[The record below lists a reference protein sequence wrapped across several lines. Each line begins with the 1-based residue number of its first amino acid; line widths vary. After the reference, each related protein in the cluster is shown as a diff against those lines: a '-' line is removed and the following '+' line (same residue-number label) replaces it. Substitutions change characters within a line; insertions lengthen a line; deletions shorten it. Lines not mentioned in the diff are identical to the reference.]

1 MGRMSLLV
9 RDHPGWTSTGEVAL
23 RAFRI
28 AGADAAVAVPRTDWH
43 TYGPA
48 GTPDVFHLQEC
59 PPSVPPSLARGI
71 TALGPVARW
80 RNPDLWDAVATAI
93 IRQVIRADQARVL
106 YQRFGT
112 AHGTP
117 VEIPYGVAYALPDAA
132 TVAELPAE
140 AFVTLGMAFKRR
152 PLQAAATAYLDH
164 GAKWAELTPDRLVE
178 ELQAVPRIGP
188 WTAGAAVADFTHDWT
203 LYPYGDL
210 AVRKWA
216 GVAAPDVTWPAK
228 EEDFAARW
236 RAITGDQLG
245 LITVLTLALGG
256 HHGGSS

>member
-1 MGRMSLLV
+1 MTLLV
-9 RDHPGWTSTGEVAL
+9 RDHPGWTSAGEVAL
-23 RAFRI
+23 RGFRT
-28 AGADAAVAVPRTDWH
+28 AGAGAAVAVPRTGWH

-48 GTPDVFHLQEC
+48 DTPEVFHLREC
-59 PPSVPPSLARGI
+59 PPSVPPSLARAL
-71 TALGPVARW
+71 TELGPVVRW

-106 YQRFGT
+106 YQRFAT

-117 VEIPYGVAYALPDAA
+117 VETPYGVAHALPDAA

-152 PLQAAATAYLDH
+152 PLQAAATAYLEH
-164 GAKWAELTPDRLVE
+164 GVKWAELPPGRLVE
-178 ELQAVPRIGP
+178 ELQGVPRIGP

-216 GVAAPDVTWPAK
+216 GVAAPDITWPEK
-228 EEDFAARW
+228 EDDFAARW